1 MIQSTYAAHGS
12 LPERRSAMSKPAKS
26 PRQSSSLL
34 KRWFSSRHGR
44 EGTPT
49 RGRQKTPIKTL
60 TPRRCVR
67 ILFFS
72 TWGSDYRQY
81 DLSAKS
87 FGSLLCG
94 FILVIGLLAVGTTY
108 AVNYFVQ
115 KYRLAAFTEE
125 HQILLSHL
133 NQTETRARNL
143 IRRLDGED
151 EDEASGLTHNSETE
165 ELPAFVNPPEDDGTA
180 TTMANRPAS
189 ASGAKRGPLGL
200 AWTDNAAAVNELND
214 KEQNFFGQG
223 GGAFVDDED
232 NIHPSPPRASAF
244 NHAREKVAAASLTP
258 ELNMAAE
265 SESNS
270 GNDLLAQLEKNL
282 SKTQALQR
290 TIMQKFEVRRKQ
302 LEHIPSIKPLL
313 NGRITDFF
321 GKRVDPFVSR
331 TRHHQGLDIG
341 APNGTEVFAPA
352 NGVIE
357 FVKTAYRRN
366 SGYGRAV
373 VINHGYGVKTLYG
386 HLSAIKVKPGQKIE
400 RWDLI
405 GLVGETGRATGPH
418 LHYEVWVDGE
428 TCDPLRFI
436 LNN

>member
-1 MIQSTYAAHGS
+1 
-12 LPERRSAMSKPAKS
+12 MSKSAKS
-26 PRQSSSLL
+26 PRQSSTLSQNFLQRL
-34 KRWFSSRHGR
+34 FPSRCGT
-44 EGTPT
+44 EGTPA

-60 TPRRCVR
+60 TPRRRIR

-72 TWGSDYRQY
+72 TWGSDYRQF
-81 DLSAKS
+81 DFSAKA
-87 FGSLLCG
+87 FGGLLGGVIFMISLLA
-94 FILVIGLLAVGTTY
+94 IGATY

-115 KYRLAAFTEE
+115 EYRLAAFTAE

-133 NQTETRARNL
+133 NQTEARVRHLTRRANGA
-143 IRRLDGED
+143 DD
-151 EDEASGLTHNSETE
+151 EEASGLTRQSEAA
-165 ELPAFVNPPEDDGTA
+165 ELPAFANTPEYDSTA
-180 TTMANRPAS
+180 TPIANRPA
-189 ASGAKRGPLGL
+189 APTGTRRGPLGL
-200 AWTDNAAAVNELND
+200 AWRDNAAVLNGANE
-214 KEQNFFGQG
+214 KEQNFYGQG
-223 GGAFVDDED
+223 GGAYVDDED
-232 NIHPSPPRASAF
+232 NIHPTRFKPAP
-244 NHAREKVAAASLTP
+244 EKIAASLAAS
-258 ELNMAAE
+258 EMNIAAE
-265 SESNS
+265 SASNA
-270 GNDLLAQLEKNL
+270 GDDLLSQLEKNL

-290 TIMQKFEVRRKQ
+290 TIMAKFEIRRKQ

-313 NGRITDFF
+313 SGRITDFF
-321 GKRVDPFVSR
+321 GKRVDPFISR

-357 FVKTAYRRN
+357 FVKTTHRRN
-366 SGYGRAV
+366 SGYGKAV
-373 VINHGYGVKTLYG
+373 VIDHGYGVKTLYG
-386 HLSAIKVKPGQKIE
+386 HLSAVKVTAGQKIE

>member
-1 MIQSTYAAHGS
+1 
-12 LPERRSAMSKPAKS
+12 MSKPAKS
-26 PRQSSSLL
+26 PRQSSTLSQKFLQRL
-34 KRWFSSRHGR
+34 FPSRRGA
-44 EGTPT
+44 EGTPA

-72 TWGSDYRQY
+72 TWGSDYRQF
-81 DLSAKS
+81 DFSAKTFGGLLGS
-87 FGSLLCG
+87 FI
-94 FILVIGLLAVGTTY
+94 FIVSLLAVGATY

-115 KYRLAAFTEE
+115 EYRLTAFTAE

-133 NQTETRARNL
+133 NQAETRVRNL
-143 IRRLDGED
+143 TRRASGAD
-151 EDEASGLTHNSETE
+151 EEEASGLTRQSEAE
-165 ELPAFVNPPEDDGTA
+165 ELPAFASTPDHDSTA
-180 TTMANRPAS
+180 ITMANRPAS
-189 ASGAKRGPLGL
+189 AAGAKRGPLGL
-200 AWTDNAAAVNELND
+200 AWTDNANKPNE
-214 KEQNFFGQG
+214 KEQSFYGQG

-232 NIHPSPPRASAF
+232 NIHPTRF
-244 NHAREKVAAASLTP
+244 NKAPEKVATASLVP
-258 ELNMAAE
+258 EINMAAE
-265 SESNS
+265 SESPA

-290 TIMQKFEVRRKQ
+290 TIMAKFEVRRKQ

-313 NGRITDFF
+313 SGRITDFF

-366 SGYGRAV
+366 TGYGRAV

-386 HLSAIKVKPGQKIE
+386 HLSAVKVKAGQKIE